1 MRTRIIDLLNR
12 QSTDNCGGRWDF
24 HFFRAPDRAPEREN
38 ISCNWTLRETSDL
51 LIEMG
56 VLRRRLVHLH
66 MTVAAN
72 MTVTGHH
79 FIARRT
85 TNPTLTRHRPVESDR
100 HSKANDWT
108 VILKGPPRRYYLR
121 MLLPSPK
128 YLLSIAHVNARRAP
142 PAPGRHHRNL
152 WTFYLALHLLVS
164 SITSWK
170 PVISRRL
177 PESRVWTREL
187 WNTELGLALTGALWY
202 ASHR

>member
-1 MRTRIIDLLNR
+1 
-12 QSTDNCGGRWDF
+12 
-24 HFFRAPDRAPEREN
+24 
-38 ISCNWTLRETSDL
+38 
-51 LIEMG
+51 MG

-72 MTVTGHH
+72 ITVTGHH

-85 TNPTLTRHRPVESDR
+85 TNPTVTRHRPVESDR

-177 PESRVWTREL
+177 PEIASMNARALKHSRVKASRLDERVRVGAHRT
-187 WNTELGLALTGALWY
+187 ALVRIRQIIMFSFVFCLEKLRTVHFINLRSVFSFIVSTWL
-202 ASHR
+202 